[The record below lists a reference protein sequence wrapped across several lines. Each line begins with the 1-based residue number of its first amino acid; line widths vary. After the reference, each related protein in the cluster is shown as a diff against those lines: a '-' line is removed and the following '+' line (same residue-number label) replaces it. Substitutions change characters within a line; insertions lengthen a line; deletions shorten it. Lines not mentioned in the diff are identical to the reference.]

1 MKNIEGISWKVIKK
15 SKRDFHESDLLNLNC
30 NKAKTKLNWSSI
42 LNFKETIKM
51 SVDWYKE
58 YYSNSKKIYLFSSNQ
73 IKFYQKLLK
82 KRLYKSK
89 IKSRT

>member
-1 MKNIEGISWKVIKK
+1 MERVKK

-51 SVDWYKE
+51 SVDWYKILFKFQKFI
-58 YYSNSKKIYLFSSNQ
+58 YFRRSDKILSKTI
-73 IKFYQKLLK
+73 K